1 MPGCPIKKA
10 GPIFE
15 DGARE
20 GKNPSG
26 WIGKSDLRQQ
36 LDPYLLMAS
45 IDRDPSVK
53 ARTNSARKAEAN
65 SYDVVDSV
73 FRDNLSR
80 RYPT

>member
-1 MPGCPIKKA
+1 MHENA
-10 GPIFE
+10 GERMAPRDE
-15 DGARE
+15 E
-20 GKNPSG
+20 GRSKRRN
-26 WIGKSDLRQQ
+26 
-36 LDPYLLMAS
+36 A
-45 IDRDPSVK
+45 SVK

>member
-1 MPGCPIKKA
+1 MNGSLSHSFRL
-10 GPIFE
+10 G
-15 DGARE
+15 
-20 GKNPSG
+20 
-26 WIGKSDLRQQ
+26 QQ